1 MNTATSKNA
10 CIKTNLVVKC
20 ILECG
25 FTQILQLYLGCHV
38 WGCCYL
44 VASDQISVLMT
55 TLTQYIQHPRDCQL
69 HAGRRWGCVRRL
81 KGIQTYMLL
90 SGSQSFSLQF
100 LLLPLS
106 SRSKERAQTL
116 VCGRSFCFLIKLDG
130 IVRGI
135 DMVDNVRESLHYGY
149 SPVQ

>member
-1 MNTATSKNA
+1 MHFRVWFYSDTP
-10 CIKTNLVVKC
+10 I
-20 ILECG
+20 ILGLSCLGMLLSSG
-25 FTQILQLYLGCHV
+25 FR
-38 WGCCYL
+38 
-44 VASDQISVLMT
+44 SNVLMT